1 MKKQVK
7 EKADIVEFIKEKTFF
22 EYHSESSGIE
32 RNRHGFTLMVF
43 SPSNNCDVAIQLIDH
58 FSYF

>member
-32 RNRHGFTLMVF
+32 RNSHGIALMVL
-43 SPSNNCDVAIQLIDH
+43 SPSDNCDVTI
-58 FSYF
+58 

>member
-7 EKADIVEFIKEKTFF
+7 EKADIVEFIKKETFF
-22 EYHSESSGIE
+22 EYHSESSDIE
-32 RNRHGFTLMVF
+32 HNSRGFTLMVL
-43 SPSNNCDVAIQLIDH
+43 SPSDNCDVTIQLIDD

>member
-1 MKKQVK
+1 MKKQIK

-22 EYHSESSGIE
+22 EYHSESPDIE
-32 RNRHGFTLMVF
+32 RNRHGLTLMVL
-43 SPSNNCDVAIQLIDH
+43 SPSNNCDVTIQLIDH